1 VLNGLAFGGLI
12 FLLAAGLSVIFGLMD
27 VLNLA
32 HGSFYM
38 LGAYVGLTVLGLT
51 NNFWLAM
58 IAAPIAL
65 AIVGGAIEVVFF
77 RRIYQR
83 GHLMQVLLTFGLTLV
98 FVDLIRWRF
107 GPQTHSLPVPRGL
120 EGAVHV
126 LGVPFA
132 TYKLFVILFA
142 ALVAAG
148 LVIAWRKSRVGAI
161 LRAGVA
167 DREMLGLLGIDLRRV
182 FTGTF
187 AFGAALAG
195 LAGVV
200 VGPYLSVYPGMDES
214 ILVLVLVV
222 VVVGGLGSIEGAI
235 VGSLLVGLANAIG
248 PLVLG
253 GFEAASIFAVMA
265 VVLLVRPRGL
275 LGLRQ

>member
-51 NNFWLAM
+51 NNFWLAL

-65 AIVGGAIEVVFF
+65 AVVGGAIEVVFF

-167 DREMLGLLGIDLRRV
+167 DREMLGLLGIDLGRV

-214 ILVLVLVV
+214 LVLVLVV

>member
-1 VLNGLAFGGLI
+1 
-12 FLLAAGLSVIFGLMD
+12 MD

-38 LGAYVGLTVLGLT
+38 LGAYVGLTTLST
-51 NNFWLAM
+51 THNFWLAL
-58 IAAPIAL
+58 IAAPVVL
-65 AIVGGAIEVVFF
+65 AILGGLIEVVFF

-107 GPQTHSLPVPRGL
+107 GPQTHSLPIPAGL
-120 EGAVHV
+120 DGAIRV

-142 ALVAAG
+142 AFIAAALV
-148 LVIAWRKSRVGAI
+148 VAWRKSRIGAI
-161 LRAGVA
+161 VRAGVT
-167 DREMLGLLGIDLRRV
+167 DREMLALLGIDLGRV

-187 AFGAALAG
+187 AFGAAVAG

-235 VGSLLVGLANAIG
+235 VGSLLVGLANAFG

-253 GFEAASIFAVMA
+253 GFEAASIFAVMGA
-265 VVLLVRPRGL
+265 VLLLRPRGL

>member
-1 VLNGLAFGGLI
+1 
-12 FLLAAGLSVIFGLMD
+12 VIFGLMD

-51 NNFWLAM
+51 NNFWLAL
-58 IAAPIAL
+58 IAAPIVL
-65 AIVGGAIEVVFF
+65 AIIGGSVEVIFF
-77 RRIYQR
+77 RPIYRR

-107 GPQTHSLPVPRGL
+107 GPQTHSLPTPPGL
-120 EGAVHV
+120 DGAVHV

-142 ALVAAG
+142 TLVAAV
-148 LVIAWRKSRVGAI
+148 LVLTWRKSKVGAI

-167 DREMLGLLGIDLRRV
+167 DPEMLGLLGIDLRRL
-182 FTGTF
+182 FTATF

-222 VVVGGLGSIEGAI
+222 VVIGGLGSIEGAI